1 ITGRS
6 RVDRAFHAAGLT
18 PDIVL
23 SAQDSDVVKTY
34 VELGLGV
41 GILADQACQLDAQAS
56 LTRLEARHLFES
68 NTVWLGL
75 KRGQLQR
82 NYVWQFLELCN
93 ANLSLEEIK
102 RKALATHE
110 AAEPVLD
117 FQI

>member
-1 ITGRS
+1 M
-6 RVDRAFHAAGLT
+6 
-18 PDIVL
+18 
-23 SAQDSDVVKTY
+23 VKTY

-41 GILADQACQLDAQAS
+41 GILADQACQLDEHSQ

-82 NYVWQFLELCN
+82 NFVWQFLELCN

-102 RKALATHE
+102 RQALSLNEEET
-110 AAEPVLD
+110 VID